1 MSNSQL
7 GYELLPAWREQLPG
21 VRFIDYL
28 VRRASRRLTDVI
40 STTKP
45 TTAGRRVATPALAW
59 RRDATLTAR

>member
-28 VRRASRRLTDVI
+28 VRRASGRLADHI
-40 STTKP
+40 STTRL
-45 TTAGRRVATPALAW
+45 TTDGRRAATRASAS
-59 RRDATLTAR
+59 RRDATSTAR